1 MSRLF
6 ALRNHFGSLRLMAL
20 QFLSLAGIGVAW
32 PYINVYLTELEFSGT
47 AIGTLG
53 SAGAMLSLAL
63 TPLLNQI
70 ADRRMLHRRLLMLY
84 FCGIALANVVFAT
97 SELHLLIIAAVVL
110 FRVTVSPS
118 LTLTMQLTMT
128 HLLRSGKAVLGQIRS
143 FASMGFAIGSLLA
156 GQLFAIGG
164 YGLLFWVGAA
174 FALLS
179 IQMATVFPPKP
190 KVKPKAADEDRQ
202 PRNRG
207 FYVLAASQF
216 FISMGTYNAYAF
228 IFIYFN
234 KDLGI
239 PSADI
244 GLWAAILGVV
254 EIPFFY
260 LMDAILPRMSFRIA
274 YIVSVLGI
282 ALWTV
287 ALGAVET
294 LPALALLLV
303 FRGLVWPGFH
313 LSSFQ
318 LVNAISHPGNAATNQ
333 ALLQVTMPSVSLLLT
348 GSLFGWVFDNL
359 GPNFFFVCCALA
371 CTVGVCIVVA
381 GFRWFEYKP
390 VTQTT

>member
-1 MSRLF
+1 
-6 ALRNHFGSLRLMAL
+6 MAL
-20 QFLSLAGIGVAW
+20 QFLSLAGVGVAW
-32 PYINVYLTELEFSGT
+32 PYVNVYLTELEFSGT

-63 TPLLNQI
+63 TPALNQI
-70 ADRRMLHRRLLMLY
+70 ADRHMLHRRLLMLY
-84 FCGIALANVVFAT
+84 FCGVALANVVFAT
-97 SELHLLIIAAVVL
+97 SKLHLLIIAAVVL

-128 HLLRSGKAVLGQIRS
+128 HLIRSGKAVLGQIRS
-143 FASMGFAIGSLLA
+143 FASMGFAIGSLIA

-190 KVKPKAADEDRQ
+190 KVKPKAAAEEKQ

-207 FYVLAASQF
+207 FYVLAVSNF

-239 PSADI
+239 PSVDI
-244 GLWAAILGVV
+244 GLWAAILGIV

-260 LMDAILPRMSFRIA
+260 LMDAILPKMRIRVA

-282 ALWTV
+282 AVFTI

-294 LPALALLLV
+294 LPVLALLLV

-333 ALLQVTMPSVSLLLT
+333 ALVQVTMPSISLLLT
-348 GSLFGWVFDNL
+348 GSLFGWTFDNL
-359 GPNFFFVCCALA
+359 GPQAFFVVCALA
-371 CTVGVCIVVA
+371 CATGVCIVIA
-381 GFRWFEYKP
+381 GFRLIDRTP
-390 VTQTT
+390 AGSTG

>member
-1 MSRLF
+1 
-6 ALRNHFGSLRLMAL
+6 MAL
-20 QFLSLAGIGVAW
+20 QFLSLAGVGVAW
-32 PYINVYLTELEFSGT
+32 PYVNVYLTELEFSGT

-53 SAGAMLSLAL
+53 SAGALLSLAL

-70 ADRRMLHRRLLMLY
+70 ADRQMLHRRLLMVY
-84 FCGIALANVVFAT
+84 FCGMALANVVFAT
-97 SELHLLIIAAVVL
+97 SKLHLLIIAAVVL
-110 FRVTVSPS
+110 FRVTVAPS

-143 FASMGFAIGSLLA
+143 FASLGFAMGSLLA
-156 GQLFAIGG
+156 GQLFGIGG

-190 KVKPKAADEDRQ
+190 KVEPEAADESKQ

-207 FYVLAASQF
+207 FYVLAVSQF

-234 KDLGI
+234 TDLGI

-260 LMDAILPRMSFRIA
+260 LMDSILPKMRIRVA
-274 YIVSVLGI
+274 YIISVLGI
-282 ALWTV
+282 ALFTV

-294 LPALALLLV
+294 LPVLALLLV

-348 GSLFGWVFDNL
+348 GSLFGWIFDNL
-359 GPNFFFVCCALA
+359 GAPAFFVVCALA
-371 CTVGVCIVVA
+371 CAIGVCIVVA
-381 GFRWFEYKP
+381 GFRLFETKP
-390 VTQTT
+390 TS

>member
-1 MSRLF
+1 M
-6 ALRNHFGSLRLMAL
+6 
-20 QFLSLAGIGVAW
+20 AW

-53 SAGAMLSLAL
+53 SAGAMLSLVL

-70 ADRRMLHRRLLMLY
+70 ADRRLLHRRLLMLY

-97 SELHLLIIAAVVL
+97 SSLHLLIIAAVVL

-179 IQMATVFPPKP
+179 IQMATVFAPKP
-190 KVKPKAADEDRQ
+190 KVKPKPADEERQ

-239 PSADI
+239 PS
-244 GLWAAILGVV
+244 GG
-254 EIPFFY
+254 Y
-260 LMDAILPRMSFRIA
+260 RI
-274 YIVSVLGI
+274 VG
-282 ALWTV
+282 
-287 ALGAVET
+287 GH
-294 LPALALLLV
+294 
-303 FRGLVWPGFH
+303 PGCGGDS
-313 LSSFQ
+313 LSS
-318 LVNAISHPGNAATNQ
+318 I
-333 ALLQVTMPSVSLLLT
+333 
-348 GSLFGWVFDNL
+348 
-359 GPNFFFVCCALA
+359 
-371 CTVGVCIVVA
+371 
-381 GFRWFEYKP
+381 
-390 VTQTT
+390 

>member
-1 MSRLF
+1 
-6 ALRNHFGSLRLMAL
+6 
-20 QFLSLAGIGVAW
+20 
-32 PYINVYLTELEFSGT
+32 
-47 AIGTLG
+47 
-53 SAGAMLSLAL
+53 
-63 TPLLNQI
+63 
-70 ADRRMLHRRLLMLY
+70 MLHRRLLMLY
-84 FCGIALANVVFAT
+84 FCGMALANVVFAT
-97 SELHLLIIAAVVL
+97 SKLHLLIIAAVVL
-110 FRVTVSPS
+110 FRVTVAPS

-143 FASMGFAIGSLLA
+143 FASLGFAMGSLLA
-156 GQLFAIGG
+156 GQLFGIGG

-190 KVKPKAADEDRQ
+190 KVKPKAADESKQ

-207 FYVLAASQF
+207 FYVLAVSQF

-234 KDLGI
+234 TDLGI

-244 GLWAAILGVV
+244 GLWAAILGIV

-260 LMDAILPRMSFRIA
+260 LMDSILPKMRIRVA
-274 YIVSVLGI
+274 YIISVLGI
-282 ALWTV
+282 ALFTI

-333 ALLQVTMPSVSLLLT
+333 ALLQVTMPSISLLLT
-348 GSLFGWVFDNL
+348 GSLFGWIFDNL
-359 GPNFFFVCCALA
+359 GAPAFFVVCALA
-371 CTVGVCIVVA
+371 CTIGVCIVVA
-381 GFRWFEYKP
+381 GFRLFETKP
-390 VTQTT
+390 TS

>member
-1 MSRLF
+1 
-6 ALRNHFGSLRLMAL
+6 MAL

-53 SAGAMLSLAL
+53 SAGAMLSLGL

-70 ADRRMLHRRLLMLY
+70 ADRRLLHRRLLMLY

-190 KVKPKAADEDRQ
+190 KVKPQAAANEARQ

-282 ALWTV
+282 AIFTV
-287 ALGAVET
+287 ALGAVDS
-294 LPALALLLV
+294 LPMLALLLV

-318 LVNAISHPGNAATNQ
+318 LANAISHPGNAATNQ
-333 ALLQVTMPSVSLLLT
+333 ALLQVTMPALSLLLT

-359 GPNFFFVCCALA
+359 GPSVFFVCCALA
-371 CTVGVCIVVA
+371 CALGVGIVVA
-381 GFRWFEYKP
+381 GFRWFEP
-390 VTQTT
+390 APDTGRQ